1 MEKVIV
7 AFAGVQNG
15 RRVRDML
22 ERAGVAS
29 CLLCTSADQVK
40 RTVHEQQ
47 VSAIV
52 CGYKFADGPAELLY
66 EDLPSYCRM
75 LMVASQSLLDLVQ
88 NPEILRLSAPASRS
102 DLISAVE
109 ELLAQIEAQPLHF
122 GKAHITPPVSR
133 NKQAAVPPRTAASR
147 PSCLLLGYSAY
158 RCASTICAAWASLT
172 PAVMLF
178 F

>member
-7 AFAGVQNG
+7 AFAGVQNA
-15 RRVRDML
+15 RRIRDIL
-22 ERAGVAS
+22 ERAGVAA

-47 VSAIV
+47 VAAVV

-88 NPEILRLSAPASRS
+88 NPEILRLRAPASRG
-102 DLISAVE
+102 DLIGGVE
-109 ELLAQIEAQPLHF
+109 ELLAQAAAQPLRRSQAERELIVRA
-122 GKAHITPPVSR
+122 KARLMSEGLTEEEAHRVLQKKSMADGVR
-133 NKQAAVPPRTAASR
+133 LAQAAQMVLAHR
-147 PSCLLLGYSAY
+147 
-158 RCASTICAAWASLT
+158 
-172 PAVMLF
+172 
-178 F
+178 

>member
-15 RRVRDML
+15 RRIRDML
-22 ERAGVAS
+22 ERAGIAS

-47 VSAIV
+47 VSAVV

-109 ELLAQIEAQPLHF
+109 ELLAQIEAQPLRRSQAERELIVRA
-122 GKAHITPPVSR
+122 KARLMSEGLTEEEAHRVLQKKSMTAGV
-133 NKQAAVPPRTAASR
+133 KLAQAAQMVLAHR
-147 PSCLLLGYSAY
+147 
-158 RCASTICAAWASLT
+158 
-172 PAVMLF
+172 
-178 F
+178 